1 MSVAHL
7 RIGGE
12 MRTHRALGIAMT
24 AVLSGGCGQGW
35 LDRVDTGG
43 IVEVVT
49 YDGVT
54 VTGRLVEV
62 APRVIRVVDGC
73 DRPILI
79 ARTEVARVMPR
90 TTPSDVACTNG
101 VSTRR

>member
-7 RIGGE
+7 RIGAE
-12 MRTHRALGIAMT
+12 MKTPWALGIALT
-24 AVLSGGCGQGW
+24 VVVSGGCGRGW
-35 LDRVDTGG
+35 LDRVDTGSV
-43 IVEVVT
+43 VEVVT

-54 VTGRLVEV
+54 VTGRLVEI

-79 ARTEVARVMPR
+79 ARTEVARVTPR
-90 TTPSDVACTNG
+90 TTPSDVSCTNA